1 MKVVFLQDV
10 PNVASAGD
18 VKKVADGYARNYL
31 FPKKLAVLATPGEM
45 KQLESRSQAIARQQA
60 TVEQEAQAFA
70 GVLEELTVAIKVRA
84 GTKDRI
90 YGSVTNAA
98 IAKELKRL
106 TGQEIDKH
114 AIEIEQPIKVLGSHQ
129 VSVKLTRNVTAAV
142 NILVEPKEVTEE
154 AAKEPKDEVEQVED
168 ELEQMEDKVEQV
180 EEEVEQ
186 VEDELEQ
193 MEDKVGQ
200 SEDEVERVEEEVME
214 QVEEEAE
221 KVEEEAAPD
230 EEKE

>member
-10 PNVASAGD
+10 ANVASAGD

-45 KQLESRSQAIARQQA
+45 KKLESRSQADARRQA

-106 TGQEIDKH
+106 TGQDIDKH
-114 AIEIEQPIKVLGSHQ
+114 TIEIEQPIKVLGSHQ
-129 VSVKLTRNVTAAV
+129 VSVKLTKNVAAAV
-142 NILVEPKEVTEE
+142 NILVEPKEVAEE
-154 AAKEPKDEVEQVED
+154 AEKEPKDEVEQVVE
-168 ELEQMEDKVEQV
+168 EVAQVVEEVEQVMEEVEQV
-180 EEEVEQ
+180 EEEA
-186 VEDELEQ
+186 
-193 MEDKVGQ
+193 
-200 SEDEVERVEEEVME
+200 E

-221 KVEEEAAPD
+221 KAEEEVAPD